1 MLKSIAAKITLIS
14 SIHITLFNTKKAT
27 ICMEKPSHMLTIR
40 KKTII
45 QTIFIK
51 TIIVF
56 NQINKHKTE
65 NNQPLLYIHIS
76 NYPLLYIQIN
86 TQNNYLKKYT

>member
-14 SIHITLFNTKKAT
+14 CIHITLFNTKKAT
-27 ICMEKPSHMLTIR
+27 ICMEKPLHIRTIR

-51 TIIVF
+51 TMITIYTIIF
-56 NQINKHKTE
+56 TIT
-65 NNQPLLYIHIS
+65 ITIS

-86 TQNNYLKKYT
+86 TQNNYLKKYTWKYSKF